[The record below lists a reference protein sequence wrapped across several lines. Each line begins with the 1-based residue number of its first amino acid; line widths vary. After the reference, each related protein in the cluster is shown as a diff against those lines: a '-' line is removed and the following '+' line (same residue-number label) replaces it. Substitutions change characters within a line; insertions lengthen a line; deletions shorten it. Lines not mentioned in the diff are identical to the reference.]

1 MSTFAPSSTLERPAS
16 PPDRESFFD
25 AQRRNRRA
33 AWRLSAVCVLSA
45 AVMGIPLALTITP
58 LLYAVGLLA
67 ADLINLVSPLPPA
80 FWQQSEKAARFG
92 FVALGW
98 LLQHKPADPRVLV
111 IGSAVLLLPGT
122 ILSLFLWLG
131 MSTLFR
137 RGGVG
142 GALLALK
149 AREPNQN
156 DLKELRL
163 ADVVQEMAIA
173 AGLPAPRVMLVDA
186 PGANVAAIGSSPA
199 DARLVVSRR
208 MLDELSRD
216 ELEGALAHS
225 IASIG
230 NGDLRIAFQVVA
242 IFETCGVLLALV
254 NSPFGSQ
261 SRRTLWR
268 ILRYAFANS
277 GAGQDAAKEAD
288 AVAGILTRCA
298 TLDADDIDH
307 FFDTTAEKK
316 SMLRSIR
323 NFLLFPIVFTNFA
336 IKLSLWFFSFAVLG
350 PSVALLWRTRQYL
363 ADASA
368 VQLTRNPE
376 GLADALQKLTDHGGA
391 IPGSGWAAH
400 LFLISPTGNAGT
412 AANTFT
418 PQQTEVLAK
427 AWLASAPQ
435 TATAMPNTG
444 PADFQSMLKEAAAT
458 YRAAFSG
465 DAQATARI
473 RALKQ
478 SISSLDPSL
487 AAAIPDPADF
497 AAARKGDAAAM
508 VRLQALRRHLALP
521 AQTSS
526 RPQSQGDAD
535 QSSGISSLSFVSF
548 HPSLKRRLKRLN
560 RMGAHRN
567 LEPADSKM
575 WIVATVISLIF
586 APFLL
591 LAVGLL
597 LLLIGV
603 MILSSLAFLTV
614 WLAFIHQ
621 IFVFVAH
628 H

>member
-16 PPDRESFFD
+16 PPDRESFLD

-45 AVMGIPLALTITP
+45 VVMGIPLALTITP
-58 LLYAVGLLA
+58 LLYAAGLLV
-67 ADLINLVSPLPPA
+67 ADVVNLFSPLPPA
-80 FWQQSEKAARFG
+80 FWQQSEALARFG
-92 FVALGW
+92 FVALSW
-98 LLQHKPADPRVLV
+98 LLQHKAADPQALV
-111 IGSAVLLLPGT
+111 IGGALLLMPG
-122 ILSLFLWLG
+122 IVLSLAVWFG
-131 MSTLFR
+131 MSALFR

-142 GALLALK
+142 GALLALN
-149 AREPNQN
+149 AREPNQA

-186 PGANVAAIGSSPA
+186 PGTNVAAVGSSPA
-199 DARLVVSRR
+199 DARLVVSRP
-208 MLDELSRD
+208 MIDELSRD

-230 NGDLRIAFQVVA
+230 NGDLRVAFQVTA
-242 IFETCGVLLALV
+242 IFETYGVLLALL

-261 SRRTLWR
+261 SRRTLWC
-268 ILRYAFANS
+268 ILRYGLVVS
-277 GAGQDAAKEAD
+277 GSRQDSAKEAD
-288 AVAGILTRCA
+288 AVAAILTRNA
-298 TLDADDIDH
+298 SLDADDIDR
-307 FFDTTAEKK
+307 FFDTTAKK

-323 NFLLFPIVFTNFA
+323 NFLFFPIFLTNFA
-336 IKLSLWFFSFAVLG
+336 IKLSLWFFSLAVLG

-376 GLADALQKLTDHGGA
+376 GLAGALQKLTDDGGT
-391 IPGSGWAAH
+391 IPGSGWASH
-400 LFLISPTGNAGT
+400 LFLIKPTSNAGK
-412 AANTFT
+412 AANSLN
-418 PQQTEVLAK
+418 PQHKEVLAK
-427 AWLASAPQ
+427 AWVASGQQTTSAAPH
-435 TATAMPNTG
+435 NV
-444 PADFQSMLKEAAAT
+444 PADFQSMLKEAEGT
-458 YRAAFSG
+458 YRAAFAG
-465 DAQATARI
+465 DPQATARI
-473 RALKQ
+473 RALRQ

-508 VRLQALRRHLALP
+508 ASLQALRRHLSLP

-526 RPQSQGDAD
+526 LPQPQGDAD
-535 QSSGISSLSFVSF
+535 QSTGISSLSFVGF
-548 HPSLKRRLKRLN
+548 HPSLQRRLKRLN

-567 LEPADSKM
+567 LARADSKM
-575 WIVATVISLIF
+575 WIVATVISLIC

-591 LAVGLL
+591 LAAGLIL
-597 LLLIGV
+597 VLIGV
-603 MILSSLAFLTV
+603 MTLSSLVFLTI
-614 WLAFIHQ
+614 WMAFIHQ